1 MVVKA
6 RKKAFW
12 SEAQNKKHFLGI
24 TVRVFFSPGTDMYAP
39 LPHIWLSFQ
48 AVALYLRARGWI
60 WERCPDSK
68 PEELYWQVSERFFLF
83 VFSLLRSHFLPSVAI
98 PWQPAEIRL
107 AQRHCNS
114 DPKHLT
120 LVRIAPLSYAA
131 VSLCFTGLSCSSS
144 LQVLGE
150 LSFIF
155 FQLLRSL
162 GELYT
167 STFVFSQ
174 QQADCVKT
182 TMLPSYHTLHLEG
195 KGLAGFASLP
205 LSCQAQTAFSYVSS
219 AVEEQLSIRSCPK
232 SQKPAVLWDIAGC
245 TICWTYLPQPLLS
258 SKSSQKHTKSP
269 WKRLLRC
276 ALGRL

>member
-12 SEAQNKKHFLGI
+12 SKAQNKKHFLGI

-155 FQLLRSL
+155 FQLLRSFSRAL
-162 GELYT
+162 YIHLCLLTAAGRLCEDNDAALIPHFAPGGEGTCGFCKPT
-167 STFVFSQ
+167 SV
-174 QQADCVKT
+174 
-182 TMLPSYHTLHLEG
+182 LPSSNCL
-195 KGLAGFASLP
+195 
-205 LSCQAQTAFSYVSS
+205 
-219 AVEEQLSIRSCPK
+219 
-232 SQKPAVLWDIAGC
+232 
-245 TICWTYLPQPLLS
+245 
-258 SKSSQKHTKSP
+258 
-269 WKRLLRC
+269 
-276 ALGRL
+276 